1 MRPRF
6 ISIPTFRHFFEWLKS
21 RLDEKANAEHE
32 HAEYLS
38 ELPLPL
44 TKIGET
50 DGQMTYDGQVVTGGG
65 GGEPAWGEYGQFKKV
80 MIPEHIIGSDGY
92 VDIDAFWDFVRDEYA
107 YKPGMY
113 VFVYNYDPT
122 GYMEPLDF
130 YSADGIMVTHIF
142 DPESQEWM
150 NLDEIFGAFP
160 INEIPEGDLAEWISD
175 FGGFVWDNFEMAG
188 DPIHVWGAP
197 EPPEPSELLEVVY
210 EAGTIIWFENP
221 NLSGTVVFHTLNRS
235 ASMGYQSGTE
245 YAYKLLTVGNKY
257 EDGQWRRDVSS
268 QTRFYGTPNPGAPVD
283 PER

>member
-21 RLDEKANAEHE
+21 RLDEKANAVHE

-80 MIPEHIIGSDGY
+80 MIPEHIIGGQGY
-92 VDIDAFWDFVRDEYA
+92 GDTDAFWDFVRDEYA

-113 VFVYNYDPT
+113 VFVYKHDRT
-122 GYMEPLDF
+122 GYMEPSDF
-130 YSADGIMVTHIF
+130 YSADGIMVTHAF
-142 DPESQEWM
+142 DPDSQEWLD
-150 NLDEIFGAFP
+150 LDEIGIGSFP
-160 INEIPEGDLAEWISD
+160 INEIPEDLAETISE

-188 DPIHVWGAP
+188 DPIHVWEAP
-197 EPPEPSELLEVVY
+197 EPPEPSELQEVVF
-210 EAGTIIWFENP
+210 EAGTIMWFENP
-221 NLSGTVVFHTLNRS
+221 DSQGTVVFHTLTRD
-235 ASMGYQSGTE
+235 YVHDSGTE
-245 YAYKLLTVGNKY
+245 YVYQLTTVGNEY
-257 EDGQWRRDVSS
+257 EEGRWRRHVGNT
-268 QTRFYGTPNPGAPVD
+268 TRYYGTPKPGAPVD

>member
-92 VDIDAFWDFVRDEYA
+92 GDIDAFWDFVRDEYA

-122 GYMEPLDF
+122 GYMEPSDF
-130 YSADGIMVTHIF
+130 YSADGIMITHTF
-142 DPESQEWM
+142 DSGSQEWID
-150 NLDEIFGAFP
+150 LDEMGVGSFP
-160 INEIPEGDLAEWISD
+160 INEIPEDLAEWLSD
-175 FGGFVWDNFEMAG
+175 YGGFLWDNFEMAG
-188 DPIHVWGAP
+188 DPIHVW
-197 EPPEPSELLEVVY
+197 EPPEPWEVVF
-210 EAGTIIWFENP
+210 EAGTIMWFENP
-221 NLSGTVVFHTLNRS
+221 GSSGTVVFHTLKRS
-235 ASMGYQSGTE
+235 SGGIVSPSTE
-245 YAYKLLTVGNKY
+245 FEYKLATIGNEY
-257 EDGQWRRDVSS
+257 ETGQWSRYGTDSILY
-268 QTRFYGTPNPGAPVD
+268 YGTPNPGAPVD